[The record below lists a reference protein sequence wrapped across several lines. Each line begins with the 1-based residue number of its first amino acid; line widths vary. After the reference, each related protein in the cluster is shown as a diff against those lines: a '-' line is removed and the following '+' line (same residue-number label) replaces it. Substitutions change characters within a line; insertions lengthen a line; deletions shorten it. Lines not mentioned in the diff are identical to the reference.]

1 MEMRDAVQ
9 KAKTH
14 VVELFDDEG
23 IADVGLEEI
32 KLSGNFWEITIG
44 FSRSWDRRVG
54 SVLSSNLSRS
64 YKVLLVDNED
74 GSIHSVRDRILDTPR

>member
-32 KLSGNFWEITIG
+32 ALSGDYWEITIG
-44 FSRSWDRRVG
+44 FSRAWDRSVG
-54 SVLSSNLSRS
+54 SVLSGKLSRS
-64 YKVLLVDNED
+64 YKVLLVNNED
-74 GSIHSVRDRILDTPR
+74 GSICSVRDRILDVQR